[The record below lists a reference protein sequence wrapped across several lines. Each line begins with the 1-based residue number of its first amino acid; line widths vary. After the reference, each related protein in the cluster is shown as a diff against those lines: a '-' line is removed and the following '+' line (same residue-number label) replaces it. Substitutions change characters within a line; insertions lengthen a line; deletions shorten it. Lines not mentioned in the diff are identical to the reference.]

1 MKISHLEIH
10 TVRVHSAL
18 DWTFL
23 QLHTDTGLSGL
34 GELNPTVKRSAENLG
49 VLRQMAQ
56 VLVGRDPR
64 RIEQLVAEF
73 KPAELD
79 RIGFRVLSALE
90 QALWDLLGKS
100 LQTPVHALLGG
111 ACRDD
116 IRIYANINRANRED
130 RSPEAYASKAAAAVR
145 DGFDA
150 IKVGV
155 FDDLPRGIDHAT
167 DAQAGID
174 RLRAVREAIGPNAEL
189 LVDCHSHFT
198 VAGALEV
205 AEELQDVGLFWFEE
219 PIPQDDYDGYLQVMA
234 ACGLP
239 VAGGESRMHR
249 RGWWDVLDRQALD
262 IVMPDVTIVG
272 GIGELSKVAGM
283 AAARGIPTAPHGPF
297 GPVTTAASVHAM
309 AAHPEFLIL
318 EYAWGEAPWRADL
331 FLPAETIVNGRI
343 PVSQR
348 PGLGLEL
355 NPEVLAAHAV
365 ES

>member
-1 MKISHLEIH
+1 MRISHVDFP
-10 TVRVHSAL
+10 TVSVHSSL

-34 GELNPTVKRSAENLG
+34 GELNPSVRSSGKLG
-49 VLRQMAQ
+49 VARQMAEA
-56 VLVGRDPR
+56 LVGRDPR
-64 RIEQLVAEF
+64 RIEQTVASY

-79 RIGFRVLSALE
+79 GIGFRVLSALE

-116 IRIYANINRANRED
+116 IRVYANINRANRDD
-130 RSPEAYASKAAAAVR
+130 RSPEAYAYKAAAAVR

-167 DAQAGID
+167 DAHAGID
-174 RLRAVREAIGPNAEL
+174 RLRAVREAIGPDVEL

-205 AEELQDVGLFWFEE
+205 AEQLRDVRLFWFEE
-219 PIPQDDYDGYLQVMA
+219 PIPQDDYDGYLRVMA
-234 ACGLP
+234 DCGLP
-239 VAGGESRMHR
+239 VAGGEKRMHR
-249 RGWWDVLDRQALD
+249 RGWWDVLDRRALD
-262 IVMPDVTIVG
+262 IAMPDVTIVG

-283 AAARGIPTAPHGPF
+283 AAARGISTAPHGPF
-297 GPVTTAASVHAM
+297 SPITTAASVHAM

-331 FLPAETIVNGRI
+331 ILPSETIVNGRI
-343 PVSQR
+343 PLSQR
-348 PGLGLEL
+348 PGLGIEL
-355 NPEVLAAHAV
+355 NPDVLAAHAL

>member
-1 MKISHLEIH
+1 
-10 TVRVHSAL
+10 
-18 DWTFL
+18 
-23 QLHTDTGLSGL
+23 L

-174 RLRAVREAIGPNAEL
+174 RLRAVREAIGPNVEL